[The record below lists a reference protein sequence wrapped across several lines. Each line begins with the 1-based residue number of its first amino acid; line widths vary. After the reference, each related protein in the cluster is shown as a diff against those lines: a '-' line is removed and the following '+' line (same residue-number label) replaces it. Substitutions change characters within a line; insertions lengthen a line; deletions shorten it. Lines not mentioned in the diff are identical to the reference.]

1 MLKCNEYKKY
11 EYYYLMTDAQVCEV
25 FDPIDEFCNGDDYRY
40 SSDKDRE
47 NFLLSNFNIE
57 RFTKSEFDLVK
68 SFFSSDFY
76 VSFLSGSVVKESC
89 ISISNRRCRYR
100 FTLGNRVD
108 KLKDD
113 WYLFYYEDEDEWY
126 KCDQLDGLE
135 KCIKDKVNI

>member
-1 MLKCNEYKKY
+1 MLKFNEYKKY

-40 SSDKDRE
+40 SSDEDRE

-57 RFTKSEFDLVK
+57 RFSKGEFDLVK

-89 ISISNRRCRYR
+89 ISISY
-100 FTLGNRVD
+100 FGEEYRVD

-113 WYLFYYEDEDEWY
+113 WYLFSYHDSHGKYEDEWY